1 MSETVRK
8 ESRQELKAVVAELTR
23 LEGEVVR
30 FLTTFGQALDHLR
43 DQVQSLLAPPGSAG
57 SPAPATAARA
67 RVRHPA
73 PVAGAEPS
81 LPAASRVAPL
91 DPGSDVGEAAT
102 APVAEEGPRGR
113 VLIIDDEAFILT
125 VTRDVLQ
132 ASGFEVLTAK
142 NGIEGIEQA
151 RREHPDVIILDVMM
165 SGMDGY
171 ETCRRL
177 KKDEGTRD
185 IAVIMLTALENEKF
199 NSKAFQAGAEWTV
212 TKSLDPARLISTVG
226 LAMSSHR
233 RKGD

>member
-1 MSETVRK
+1 MSGTGRK
-8 ESRQELKAVVAELTR
+8 EWRQELQAVVAELTR

-30 FLTTFGQALDHLR
+30 FLTTFGQGLDQLR
-43 DQVQSLLAPPGSAG
+43 DQVQSLFAAPGSADP
-57 SPAPATAARA
+57 PAPATAARA
-67 RVRHPA
+67 RVRRPA
-73 PVAGAEPS
+73 RVAAAEPP
-81 LPAASRVAPL
+81 LPAASPAAPPV
-91 DPGSDVGEAAT
+91 PGPDVGEAAA
-102 APVAEEGPRGR
+102 APAAEEGPRGR

-125 VTRDVLQ
+125 VTRDILQ
-132 ASGFEVLTAK
+132 ASGFEVFTAK
-142 NGIEGIEQA
+142 NGTEGIEQA

>member
-1 MSETVRK
+1 
-8 ESRQELKAVVAELTR
+8 
-23 LEGEVVR
+23 
-30 FLTTFGQALDHLR
+30 
-43 DQVQSLLAPPGSAG
+43 
-57 SPAPATAARA
+57 
-67 RVRHPA
+67 
-73 PVAGAEPS
+73 
-81 LPAASRVAPL
+81 
-91 DPGSDVGEAAT
+91 
-102 APVAEEGPRGR
+102 

-125 VTRDVLQ
+125 VTRDILQ

-142 NGIEGIEQA
+142 NGIEGIKQA
-151 RREHPDVIILDVMM
+151 QREHPDVIILDVMM

-199 NSKAFQAGAEWTV
+199 NSKAFQAGAEWTI
-212 TKSLDPARLISTVG
+212 TKSLDPAKLISTVG

>member
-8 ESRQELKAVVAELTR
+8 ESRQELKAVAAELER

-30 FLTTFGQALDHLR
+30 FLTTFGQALDQLR
-43 DQVQSLLAPPGSAG
+43 EQVQSLLAAPGLAEA
-57 SPAPATAARA
+57 PAPAAARA
-67 RVRHPA
+67 WVRPSA
-73 PVAGAEPS
+73 PVAAAEPS
-81 LPAASRVAPL
+81 LPAASRVSPL
-91 DPGSDVGEAAT
+91 DLGSDVGEAAT

-125 VTRDVLQ
+125 VTRDILQ

-142 NGIEGIEQA
+142 NGIEGVEQA
-151 RREHPDVIILDVMM
+151 QRGHPDVIILDVMM
-165 SGMDGY
+165 SGIDGY

-199 NSKAFQAGAEWTV
+199 NSKAFQAGAEWTI
-212 TKSLDPARLISTVG
+212 TKSLDPAKLISTVG

>member
-8 ESRQELKAVVAELTR
+8 ESRQELKAVAAELER

-30 FLTTFGQALDHLR
+30 FLTTFGQALDQLR
-43 DQVQSLLAPPGSAG
+43 EQVQSLLAAPGLAEA
-57 SPAPATAARA
+57 PAPTTAARA
-67 RVRHPA
+67 WVRPSA
-73 PVAGAEPS
+73 PVAAAELS
-81 LPAASRVAPL
+81 LPAASPAAPPA
-91 DPGSDVGEAAT
+91 PGPDVGEAAT
-102 APVAEEGPRGR
+102 APAAEEGPRGR

-125 VTRDVLQ
+125 VTRGILQ

-142 NGIEGIEQA
+142 NGIEGVEQA

-165 SGMDGY
+165 SGIDGY

-199 NSKAFQAGAEWTV
+199 NSKAFQAGAEWTI
-212 TKSLDPARLISTVG
+212 TKSLDPAKLISTVG

>member
-8 ESRQELKAVVAELTR
+8 ESRQELKAVVAELER

-30 FLTTFGQALDHLR
+30 FLTTFGQALDQLR
-43 DQVQSLLAPPGSAG
+43 EQVQSLLAAPGLAEA
-57 SPAPATAARA
+57 PAPATAARA
-67 RVRHPA
+67 WVRPSA
-73 PVAGAEPS
+73 PVAAAEPS
-81 LPAASRVAPL
+81 LPAASPAAPPA
-91 DPGSDVGEAAT
+91 PGPDVGEAAT
-102 APVAEEGPRGR
+102 APAAEEGPRGR

-125 VTRDVLQ
+125 VTRDILQ

-151 RREHPDVIILDVMM
+151 QREHPDVIILDVMM
-165 SGMDGY
+165 SGIDGY

-199 NSKAFQAGAEWTV
+199 NSKAFRAGAEWTI
-212 TKSLDPARLISTVG
+212 TKSLDPAKLISTVG

>member
-23 LEGEVVR
+23 LEGEVVH
-30 FLTTFGQALDHLR
+30 FLTTFGQALDQLR
-43 DQVQSLLAPPGSAG
+43 EQVQSLLAAPGLVEA
-57 SPAPATAARA
+57 PAPATAARA
-67 RVRHPA
+67 WVRPPA
-73 PVAGAEPS
+73 PVVAAEPS
-81 LPAASRVAPL
+81 LPAASPAAPPA
-91 DPGSDVGEAAT
+91 PGPDVGEAAT
-102 APVAEEGPRGR
+102 APAAEEGPRGR

-125 VTRDVLQ
+125 MTRDILQ

-199 NSKAFQAGAEWTV
+199 NSKAFQAGAEWTI
-212 TKSLDPARLISTVG
+212 TKSLDPAKLVSTVG